1 MYRLLFKPAVYG
13 IIEYQC
19 RGVAVNVTL
28 WMLTFVN
35 LICYLDRFIIASVSP
50 KIQAEFGLS
59 HAQTGMFMSA
69 FMVGYMLTSP
79 LFGYFGDRRSRPM
92 LMGLGVLIWSA
103 ATLLSGMADY
113 FVPLMI
119 ARVVVGVGEASFAT
133 LAPPFIR
140 DGLKDEATI
149 NRALGIFYT
158 SLPIG
163 AAIGYMWGGYM
174 ADNFHWRWAFYLG
187 AVPGFA
193 ITYYVWTMKEPAF
206 RTRQLSDVPFVQSF
220 KDLLANRDYR
230 LAVTGY
236 IAQTFAL
243 GGFSAWAPQ
252 YGVDVLNV
260 SLTESSFKVGASTLV
275 SGLIG
280 TLIGGKWGDIFLK
293 NGADKSGPEAIA
305 AFSKFS
311 AWTSVIAT
319 PLAIWAFYAG
329 SFNEFIVALFLVQV
343 AIFGALAPINTA
355 ILASVPTAMSAMAFA
370 VSIFLIH
377 ALGDVISPPLVGFL
391 TDRMPMSQ
399 AMLVLVVAL
408 ALSGVIWFAGAKPS
422 AQSAAQK
429 L

>member
-1 MYRLLFKPAVYG
+1 M
-13 IIEYQC
+13 
-19 RGVAVNVTL
+19 NVTL

-50 KIQAEFGLS
+50 KIQEEFQLT

-79 LFGYFGDRRSRPM
+79 LFGYYGDRRSRPL
-92 LMGLGVLIWSA
+92 LMGIGVLIWSM
-103 ATLLSGMADY
+103 ATLMSGWVN
-113 FVPLMI
+113 FFIPLLV
-119 ARVVVGVGEASFAT
+119 ARVMVGVGEASFAT

-149 NRALGIFYT
+149 NRALAIFYI
-158 SLPIG
+158 SLPLG
-163 AAIGYMWGGYM
+163 AAIGYMWGGWM
-174 ADNFHWRWAFYLG
+174 ADHYHWRWAFYLG
-187 AVPGFA
+187 SIPGFA
-193 ITYYVWTMKEPAF
+193 VTYYVATLKEPAI
-206 RTRQLSDVPFVQSF
+206 RTRQLCEVPFVQSF
-220 KDLLANRDYR
+220 KDLWHNRDYR
-230 LAVTGY
+230 LAVGGY

-252 YGVDVLNV
+252 YGVDVLHV

-280 TLIGGKWGDIFLK
+280 TLIGGKWGHLFLR
-293 NGADKSGPEAIA
+293 NGADRTGPEAVA

-319 PLAIWAFYAG
+319 PLSIWAFHAT
-329 SFNEFIVALFLVQV
+329 SFNEFILALFIVQV

-355 ILASVPTAMSAMAFA
+355 ILAAVPSAMSAMAFA

-377 ALGDVISPPLVGFL
+377 ALGDVISPPMVGWL
-391 TDRMPMSQ
+391 TDRMPMSD
-399 AMLVLVVAL
+399 AMLILVTAL
-408 ALSGVIWFAGAKPS
+408 ALSGVIWFFGAKRPVRHEVP
-422 AQSAAQK
+422 
-429 L
+429 